1 MIFLSLTIFIIWNII
16 LCMDENKQQQLTDL
30 FKALGHP
37 ARLAILDILRTGEE
51 CVCHIEA
58 QLGYRQ
64 AYVSQQLAVLRD
76 AGLVQDERD
85 GWNIYY
91 RVIRPEVYALIDVAR
106 TMVGIPIHHA
116 ATSRHPDCPC
126 PKCAAEAKQA

>member
-1 MIFLSLTIFIIWNII
+1 
-16 LCMDENKQQQLTDL
+16 MDKNEQRQLTNL
-30 FKALGHP
+30 FKALMHP
-37 ARLAILDILRTGEE
+37 ARLEILDILRTGEE

-76 AGLVQDERD
+76 AGLVQDTRD

-106 TMVGIPIHHA
+106 TMAGIPIHHPA
-116 ATSRHPDCPC
+116 AVNRLHNCPC
-126 PKCAAEAKQA
+126 PKCAAAAKEA